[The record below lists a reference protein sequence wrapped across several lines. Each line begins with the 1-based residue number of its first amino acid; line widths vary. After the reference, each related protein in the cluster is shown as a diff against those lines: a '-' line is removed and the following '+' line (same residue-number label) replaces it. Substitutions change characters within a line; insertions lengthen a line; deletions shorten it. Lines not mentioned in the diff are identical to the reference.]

1 MKYSHEDHCRYMR
14 RCLQLAAL
22 GRGHVSPNPMVGAVV
37 VHKGKII
44 GEGYHRRCGEAHAE
58 VNAIRSVKNE
68 ELLRES
74 TIYVSLEPCS
84 HYGKTPP
91 CCKLIIEKQIPRVV
105 MACFDPFPEVSGRG
119 ARMLREAGVEVITG
133 VLEEEAIRLNA
144 HFMTFQKLHRP
155 YILLKWA
162 QSSDGFIDRMRSCS
176 ESPVLFSNA
185 VTLMSVHRLRAE
197 YDAILVGTRTALYD
211 DPSLTVRYWS
221 GKNPLRL
228 VIDRRLELPENLR
241 LFSDGN
247 PTLVITEKIHEPS
260 GNIEYLTVDFTKPI
274 IPTLLQE
281 LFRRKISSLL
291 VEGGAVLLQSFIDS
305 DCWDEIR
312 IEETPSE
319 LKNGV
324 CAPVVTRVPDR
335 FFYSGGHLISKIHRR

>member
-1 MKYSHEDHCRYMR
+1 MKHSHEDHCRYMH

-22 GRGHVSPNPMVGAVV
+22 GHGHVSPNPMVGAVV

-119 ARMLREAGVEVITG
+119 VRMLREAGVEVITG
-133 VLEEEAIRLNA
+133 VLEEEAIRLNS
-144 HFMTFQKLHRP
+144 HFMTVQKFHRP

-162 QSSDGFIDRMRSCS
+162 QSSDGFIDRIRSCS

-185 VTLMSVHRLRAE
+185 VTLTSVHRLRAE

-312 IEETPSE
+312 IEETPFE

>member
-1 MKYSHEDHCRYMR
+1 
-14 RCLQLAAL
+14 
-22 GRGHVSPNPMVGAVV
+22 
-37 VHKGKII
+37 
-44 GEGYHRRCGEAHAE
+44 
-58 VNAIRSVKNE
+58 
-68 ELLRES
+68 
-74 TIYVSLEPCS
+74 
-84 HYGKTPP
+84 
-91 CCKLIIEKQIPRVV
+91 
-105 MACFDPFPEVSGRG
+105 
-119 ARMLREAGVEVITG
+119 MLREAGVEVITG

-185 VTLMSVHRLRAE
+185 VTLTSVHRLRAE

-312 IEETPSE
+312 IEETPFE

>member
-1 MKYSHEDHCRYMR
+1 M
-14 RCLQLAAL
+14 
-22 GRGHVSPNPMVGAVV
+22 G
-37 VHKGKII
+37 
-44 GEGYHRRCGEAHAE
+44 
-58 VNAIRSVKNE
+58 
-68 ELLRES
+68 
-74 TIYVSLEPCS
+74 
-84 HYGKTPP
+84 
-91 CCKLIIEKQIPRVV
+91 
-105 MACFDPFPEVSGRG
+105 
-119 ARMLREAGVEVITG
+119 G
-133 VLEEEAIRLNA
+133 VLAWHA
-144 HFMTFQKLHRP
+144 
-155 YILLKWA
+155 
-162 QSSDGFIDRMRSCS
+162 
-176 ESPVLFSNA
+176 
-185 VTLMSVHRLRAE
+185 
-197 YDAILVGTRTALYD
+197 D
-211 DPSLTVRYWS
+211 DSASLTVRYWS

-312 IEETPSE
+312 IEETPFE

>member
-1 MKYSHEDHCRYMR
+1 M
-14 RCLQLAAL
+14 
-22 GRGHVSPNPMVGAVV
+22 
-37 VHKGKII
+37 
-44 GEGYHRRCGEAHAE
+44 
-58 VNAIRSVKNE
+58 
-68 ELLRES
+68 
-74 TIYVSLEPCS
+74 
-84 HYGKTPP
+84 
-91 CCKLIIEKQIPRVV
+91 
-105 MACFDPFPEVSGRG
+105 
-119 ARMLREAGVEVITG
+119 
-133 VLEEEAIRLNA
+133 
-144 HFMTFQKLHRP
+144 
-155 YILLKWA
+155 
-162 QSSDGFIDRMRSCS
+162 
-176 ESPVLFSNA
+176 
-185 VTLMSVHRLRAE
+185 
-197 YDAILVGTRTALYD
+197 
-211 DPSLTVRYWS
+211 
-221 GKNPLRL
+221 

-312 IEETPSE
+312 IEETPFE